1 MAKDAL
7 YSERNAKSNCLT
19 TELSQ
24 VEPAMHGCDSNYEFS
39 RLLFILCICQS
50 SGSDISANQ
59 PSSVKLR
66 TRSRYGS
73 ELS

>member
-50 SGSDISANQ
+50 SGSEIYRPTNRAQ
-59 PSSVKLR
+59 SSF
-66 TRSRYGS
+66 
-73 ELS
+73 ELDLGTDQS